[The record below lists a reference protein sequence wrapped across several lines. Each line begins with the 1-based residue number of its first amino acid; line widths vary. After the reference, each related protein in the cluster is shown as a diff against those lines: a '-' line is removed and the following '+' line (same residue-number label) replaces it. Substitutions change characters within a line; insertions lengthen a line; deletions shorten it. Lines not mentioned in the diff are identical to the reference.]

1 MGLSALQGPPA
12 KGLRLIKAE
21 ASPEWP
27 FCGSKA
33 LAGNPADR
41 PKKTSFKVSYEKTV
55 QTSSRSE
62 ANLCSSLRMTT
73 RDSDYKVAGAAQ

>member
-1 MGLSALQGPPA
+1 MSERRPWAQSLWGAGGVGAASGWDGNQMGLSAPQGPPA

-33 LAGNPADR
+33 LGW
-41 PKKTSFKVSYEKTV
+41 K
-55 QTSSRSE
+55 SS
-62 ANLCSSLRMTT
+62 
-73 RDSDYKVAGAAQ
+73 